1 MNDDGRLQS
10 HPDLVGAYGTG
21 TSRSV
26 DQGPLP
32 DSGERTSYGD
42 GKAVREADPDKPAV
56 EGIPPTALLRLG
68 TLFTNGGIK
77 YRDTPEGFRNWEN
90 GMPWMRCYGA
100 IVRHAIAWLMRDK
113 GEDHLAA
120 IAWNAAAL
128 IHYESYEKYQED
140 DDRPDWGPRAGVR
153 ALGSTIAATQVRGE
167 NCPHCGASTQ
177 GTPEDGA

>member
-77 YRDTPEGFRNWEN
+77 YRDTPEGFRNWEK

-100 IVRHAIAWLMRDK
+100 ILRHALQWLLRDQK
-113 GEDHLAA
+113 EDHLAA
-120 IAWNAAAL
+120 IAWNALAL
-128 IHYESYEKYQED
+128 IHYESYERYAED
-140 DDRPDWGPRAGVR
+140 DDRPDWGPRTR
-153 ALGSTIAATQVRGE
+153 LRTFGSSDTGTQVRGE
-167 NCPHCGASTQ
+167 DSQDSGAPAQ
-177 GTPEDGA
+177 GPSEDSA